1 LLGEFGSYSQ
11 VRSHTWPKSSG
22 GIMDIECKCGRKL
35 MLKQHEGGGHIFS
48 AKCQCGRYWIL
59 EDLSRDL
66 RDKIDDN
73 DEDIGSLF

>member
-1 LLGEFGSYSQ
+1 
-11 VRSHTWPKSSG
+11 
-22 GIMDIECKCGRKL
+22 
-35 MLKQHEGGGHIFS
+35 MLKQHEGAGHIFS

>member
-1 LLGEFGSYSQ
+1 
-11 VRSHTWPKSSG
+11 
-22 GIMDIECKCGRKL
+22 MDIECKCGRKL
-35 MLKQHEGGGHIFS
+35 MLKQHEGAGHIFS